1 MITKEL
7 FEEFSWSVSR
17 TASTSPK
24 CVDRFLLH
32 LDTFHAIIGMDTELH
47 ELREAMTCYP
57 GVEDMDLV
65 NLEEEIGDMLWY
77 LELLRKSLEKYD
89 SKTSYSLFGI
99 FSQLS
104 EGPEGSLQIRLAGET
119 QWEYL
124 YDEISTAVDHMKKVI
139 FYGKELNVQY
149 LNLFLGLTCGML
161 MDIVRAASLDM
172 ENILKT
178 NMRKLRARYPDGFE
192 ESRAANR
199 NLEKERRAI
208 SNEVQ

>member
-1 MITKEL
+1 
-7 FEEFSWSVSR
+7 
-17 TASTSPK
+17 
-24 CVDRFLLH
+24 
-32 LDTFHAIIGMDTELH
+32 
-47 ELREAMTCYP
+47 
-57 GVEDMDLV
+57 MDLV